1 MSSNMKST
9 DGSAIPGDVDS
20 IDNFDVGGHS
30 SVWHTIVN
38 IVCTTVRNKPV
49 VCVGATFSFHHLWF

>member
-9 DGSAIPGDVDS
+9 DGSAVPGDVDS

-49 VCVGATFSFHHLWF
+49 VCVGATF